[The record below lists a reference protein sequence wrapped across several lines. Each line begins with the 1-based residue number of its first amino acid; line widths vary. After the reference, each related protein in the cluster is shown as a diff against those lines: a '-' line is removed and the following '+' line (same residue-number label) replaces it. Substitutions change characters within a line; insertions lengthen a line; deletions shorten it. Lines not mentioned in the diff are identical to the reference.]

1 MDGQAEAADIDLV
14 LPCGRNGT
22 WVLARRHGAQRTAP
36 WKSGPNPPSIT
47 LREPG
52 AVVGCWSQ
60 WRRSCRSLPDRAAT
74 TARLPSTLPPIV
86 TVSTTTT
93 ILITTTTVQSY
104 YIVKRGDTLGK
115 IAKAFQV
122 RLADLQAINGITN
135 ADDIQAGQELQIPT
149 GAVVYNTLPTP
160 DTTPVT
166 T

>member
-1 MDGQAEAADIDLV
+1 V
-14 LPCGRNGT
+14 NR
-22 WVLARRHGAQRTAP
+22 
-36 WKSGPNPPSIT
+36 
-47 LREPG
+47 
-52 AVVGCWSQ
+52 
-60 WRRSCRSLPDRAAT
+60 
-74 TARLPSTLPPIV
+74 ARLWGLVAIATILPIAAGSCGSDGAASETLPPIV

-93 ILITTTTVQSY
+93 IYITTTTVQRY

-135 ADDIQAGQELQIPT
+135 PDDIQAGQELQIPT

-160 DTTPVT
+160 VTTPAT

>member
-1 MDGQAEAADIDLV
+1 V
-14 LPCGRNGT
+14 NG
-22 WVLARRHGAQRTAP
+22 
-36 WKSGPNPPSIT
+36 
-47 LREPG
+47 
-52 AVVGCWSQ
+52 
-60 WRRSCRSLPDRAAT
+60 
-74 TARLPSTLPPIV
+74 ARLWGLVATATIMPIAAGSCGDDGAASATLPPIV

-93 ILITTTTVQSY
+93 ILITTTTVQKY

-135 ADDIQAGQELQIPT
+135 PDDIQAGQELQIPT

-160 DTTPVT
+160 VTTPGT